1 MIKEKK
7 TLLILRAVFGVLLL
21 AGIVAAIVMYVSLGS
36 KAELIDCDDDGYG
49 YFVATFTEEVEAADI
64 DFVFYDSNEMII
76 ETKTV
81 HFEGPG
87 DVLRARIPSLSSRVV
102 AYAPTTYST
111 YHDATV
117 IYILILVDVILLA
130 LFIQTLTLSCKIYYH
145 NGNEI
150 LVYAGFTRRYLKING
165 VKVEERST
173 AFTYGMINFY
183 STLSDGSSVWASITR
198 MNRITLRVN
207 NQVLT
212 EVKNPSANP
221 PVPANAPAPAPP
233 GKAD

>member
-1 MIKEKK
+1 M
-7 TLLILRAVFGVLLL
+7 V
-21 AGIVAAIVMYVSLGS
+21 
-36 KAELIDCDDDGYG
+36 DCDTDGY
-49 YFVATFTEEVEAADI
+49 YFVATFSEEVVEADI
-64 DFVFYDSNEMII
+64 EFVFYDSNDMIV

-81 HFEGPG
+81 HFKGPG
-87 DVLRARIPSLSSRVV
+87 EVLRARIPSLSSSV
-102 AYAPTTYST
+102 TTYEAVAFEVYYEST
-111 YHDATV
+111 YAMIV
-117 IYILILVDVILLA
+117 YILVVVDVILLA

-165 VKVEERST
+165 FMVEERST

-221 PVPANAPAPAPP
+221 PVPANAPAPAPT
-233 GKAD
+233 GKADITASETNEAATTDPFNDDSL